1 MSENSEHSRAEGIEV
16 PPIGTTATT
25 ETANSEANV
34 KQDVKKEVMK
44 KREELIKLS
53 EDGEISQSVQNLK
66 KSSDKVILKIYAEYE
81 VKQAEKANLFL
92 TDLLIS
98 MFADLLGGLGAIE
111 SSNELEKEL
120 TNDKLLWRDLKSV
133 VEKFTPFLPYLGIL
147 SGGVTVGKHVVK
159 KQLKTGSERSKHH
172 TNSVE
177 KDDSRASDHAS
188 AS

>member
-66 KSSDKVILKIYAEYE
+66 KSSDKVIFKIYAEYE
-81 VKQAEKANLFL
+81 AKQAEKANVFL

-98 MFADLLGGLGAIE
+98 KFADLLDGLDAIE
-111 SSNELEKEL
+111 ISKELEKEL
-120 TNDKLLWRDLKSV
+120 TNDKLLRRDVKSI
-133 VEKFTPFLPYLGIL
+133 VEKVNPYLPYLGVL
-147 SGGVTVGKHVVK
+147 SGGITVGKHVVK
-159 KQLKTGSERSKHH
+159 KQSKNYS
-172 TNSVE
+172 TNTVE
-177 KDDSRASDHAS
+177 KDDSRAEGKNE
-188 AS
+188 